1 MPPSGA
7 VIPIPPD
14 HADPPDADGPSRRSR
29 REQAAGGR
37 LPYARHVDDAT
48 IETRDGRLLQVL
60 HLAGYPFETADTD
73 ELNYRK
79 QVRETMLRGVASS
92 RFALYHHV
100 IRREVSPR
108 LEGDFDDGFSAP
120 STPPGASGWARAG
133 SMSTSCS

>member
-1 MPPSGA
+1 MPTLLTRT
-7 VIPIPPD
+7 VRPD
-14 HADPPDADGPSRRSR
+14 ER

-100 IRREVSPR
+100 IRR
-108 LEGDFDDGFSAP
+108 A
-120 STPPGASGWARAG
+120 ASRDARKER
-133 SMSTSCS
+133 S